1 MYDSQMQHCAIWRNN
16 LFQYRYQYTFFA
28 DSTSMYKFSSAFIKC
43 HLFIRHG
50 VQSQLCSATRAP
62 NLSFKYAKCFIMY
75 SAAEIIIQQSCPN
88 KAKATSCLI
97 IQFSRVQSET
107 CSYALC
113 NIMPTIIFTATDG
126 ISKQGAQLLLER
138 QPHPGK

>member
-1 MYDSQMQHCAIWRNN
+1 MHASKLPINARKSTVHSSNIV
-16 LFQYRYQYTFFA
+16 QYEQTICFNTHFS
-28 DSTSMYKFSSAFIKC
+28 DITSMYDFSSAFIKC

-50 VQSQLCSATRAP
+50 VQSQLCSAIRAP
-62 NLSFKYAKCFIMY
+62 KLSFKYAKCSTMY
-75 SAAEIIIQQSCPN
+75 LAAEIIIQQSCPN

-113 NIMPTIIFTATDG
+113 NTKPTIIFTATY
-126 ISKQGAQLLLER
+126 
-138 QPHPGK
+138 